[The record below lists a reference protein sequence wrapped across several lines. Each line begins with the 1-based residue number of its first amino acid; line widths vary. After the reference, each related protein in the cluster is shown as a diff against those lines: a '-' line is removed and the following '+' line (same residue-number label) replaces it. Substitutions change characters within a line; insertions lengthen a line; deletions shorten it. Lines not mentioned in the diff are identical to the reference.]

1 MREADPRL
9 PGARSRHVLLN
20 FAILTTPNGEQEVIE
35 YVVNAVNSW
44 SSDGGGVDY
53 PTCMEFTVEPAGSS
67 DWMVWSGGPGG
78 SWIKTT
84 GAASCRVKGSQMINT
99 LT

>member
-1 MREADPRL
+1 MREPDPRL

-35 YVVNAVNSW
+35 YAVNSW

-53 PTCMEFTVEPAGSS
+53 PTCMEFTVEPAGSA
-67 DWMVWSGGPGG
+67 DWMVRSGGSGG
-78 SWIKTT
+78 SWIKNN
-84 GAASCRVKGSQMINT
+84 GSCKLPG
-99 LT
+99 